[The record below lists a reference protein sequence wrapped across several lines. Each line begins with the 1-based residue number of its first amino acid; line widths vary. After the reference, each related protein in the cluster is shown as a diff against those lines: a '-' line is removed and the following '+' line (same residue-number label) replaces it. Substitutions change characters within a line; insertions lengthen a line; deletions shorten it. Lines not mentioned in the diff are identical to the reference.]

1 MWRTSGD
8 ERSKKSDYATPIK
21 APHKYE
27 KSHVKKPHLSGNRCS
42 GAPLQTPSSSHS
54 FPDIDDVSLTI
65 LSRNNKHLKQI
76 DRTKVSNTVPKTL
89 KESNKST
96 QVIRAK
102 TPTRELSHISI
113 TNKCMTS
120 GNAGNRKSKK
130 VSNCN
135 LKIPRSSLNSMKFNS
150 PFVRGLEEFIITD
163 DESKVTTPLRRQK
176 ALSEKHIERIGK
188 PHEVIRTKRHTP
200 LKRSILNERAIR
212 KSQRSHSLP
221 APVRITFD
229 STESPSVT
237 KITEFRTPD
246 SFNNSLKEPT
256 SSSEIEKYLVSE
268 LISRLVTFQ
277 DRAYVTH
284 ANNPFHLKRT
294 KRLVCGFHEVIKHLK
309 LKHMRIVFVARDL
322 EGNATSF
329 LWQDKITYDEKEAEN
344 KIVLS
349 ALEKVLCQIW
359 ELAKE
364 CDPPVPIIITHTRK
378 KLAHLCHKPRF
389 VSVVGIINADG
400 AYEVEKKLLD
410 MKSGVNLR
418 CTTSLGTAQINTVN
432 ELTVGNSNATII
444 EKLRCSVESINIK

>member
-1 MWRTSGD
+1 MWKTSGD
-8 ERSKKSDYATPIK
+8 KRSKKSDYATPIK
-21 APHKYE
+21 APRKYE
-27 KSHVKKPHLSGNRCS
+27 KSHVKKPHLAGNQCS
-42 GAPLQTPSSSHS
+42 VTSLQTPSSSHS

-65 LSRNNKHLKQI
+65 QSCNKKHLKQI
-76 DRTKVSNTVPKTL
+76 DRTMVSNTVPETL
-89 KESNKST
+89 KDNNKST

-113 TNKCMTS
+113 TNKCITS

-130 VSNCN
+130 VSNCSFE
-135 LKIPRSSLNSMKFNS
+135 ISRSSSNSIKFNS

-163 DESKVTTPLRRQK
+163 DESEVTTPLQRQK

-188 PHEVIRTKRHTP
+188 PHEVIRTKRCTP

-212 KSQRSHSLP
+212 KTQRSHSLP
-221 APVRITFD
+221 APVGINFD
-229 STESPSVT
+229 SSEFPSVT
-237 KITEFRTPD
+237 KITEFHTSD
-246 SFNNSLKEPT
+246 NLNNSLKEPT
-256 SSSEIEKYLVSE
+256 SSEIEKDLVN
-268 LISRLVTFQ
+268 
-277 DRAYVTH
+277 RAYVTH

-294 KRLVCGFHEVIKHLK
+294 KRLVCGFHEVVKHLK

-322 EGNATSF
+322 EANATNY
-329 LWQDKITYDEKEAEN
+329 LWQHKIRYDEKEAET

-378 KLAHLCHKPRF
+378 KLARLCHKPRL

-410 MKSGVNLR
+410 MESGVNLR
-418 CTTSLGTAQINTVN
+418 CTASLGAAQINTVN
-432 ELTVGNSNATII
+432 ELTAGDSKVATI
-444 EKLRCSVESINIK
+444 EKLRCSIESINIK

>member
-27 KSHVKKPHLSGNRCS
+27 KSHVKKPHLSGDRCS

-102 TPTRELSHISI
+102 TPTRELSRISI

-135 LKIPRSSLNSMKFNS
+135 LKVPRSSLNSMKFNS

-221 APVRITFD
+221 APVGITFD

-237 KITEFRTPD
+237 KITE
-246 SFNNSLKEPT
+246 
-256 SSSEIEKYLVSE
+256 
-268 LISRLVTFQ
+268 
-277 DRAYVTH
+277 
-284 ANNPFHLKRT
+284 RT
-294 KRLVCGFHEVIKHLK
+294 KRLVCGFHEVIKHLR

-329 LWQDKITYDEKEAEN
+329 LWQDKITYDEKGAEN

-378 KLAHLCHKPRF
+378 KLAHLCHKPRL

-444 EKLRCSVESINIK
+444 ADVP

>member
-135 LKIPRSSLNSMKFNS
+135 LKVPRSSLNSMKFNS

-221 APVRITFD
+221 APVGITFD
-229 STESPSVT
+229 STESSSVT

-256 SSSEIEKYLVSE
+256 SSSEIEKYLAMTTY
-268 LISRLVTFQ
+268 LV
-277 DRAYVTH
+277 V
-284 ANNPFHLKRT
+284 KRFA
-294 KRLVCGFHEVIKHLK
+294 L
-309 LKHMRIVFVARDL
+309 
-322 EGNATSF
+322 
-329 LWQDKITYDEKEAEN
+329 ITYDEKEAEN

-378 KLAHLCHKPRF
+378 KLAHLCHKPRL

-444 EKLRCSVESINIK
+444 VSTLVIHLIFFAQFVYGNRVLSQQ